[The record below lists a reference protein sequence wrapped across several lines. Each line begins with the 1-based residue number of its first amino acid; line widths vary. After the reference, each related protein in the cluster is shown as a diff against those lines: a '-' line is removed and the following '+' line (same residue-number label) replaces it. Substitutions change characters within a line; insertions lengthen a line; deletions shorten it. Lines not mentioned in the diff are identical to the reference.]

1 MASPKHDA
9 VIFRTHIDHP
19 DTETA
24 IIDRVSYPRDRVV
37 HVTMERMHELT
48 DPNRDARLQPFVFEA
63 VPAEQAAAPA
73 A

>member
-19 DTETA
+19 DTETV
-24 IIDRVSYPRDRVV
+24 IIDRVSYPRDEVV
-37 HVTMERMHELT
+37 HVTTERMHELT
-48 DPNRDARLQPFVFEA
+48 TPDRDARLQPFVFDA
-63 VPAEQAAAPA
+63 VPAAPPAAPA